1 MAEEFKLS
9 PEEAVILRIGKIGYG
24 GGLLPSM
31 FNSNEL
37 ILTNQNLILLKKNMF
52 GQTEETKYFPLKDI
66 KTANGIPQVRKS
78 NPEHMVH
85 ALDVYFN
92 NGIES
97 FRFEWEKDIDEW
109 VDNIIATVT
118 GIPVK
123 KKSDFE
129 EMAEF
134 VAFAESM
141 TEPIEKIQSARL
153 TGKTHFMVV
162 VAEGAGS
169 AAEVGEY
176 IRENLGLDPRVTV
189 LGHIQRGGSPNA
201 RDRVTATQM
210 GHHAVELLANGMTN
224 RVVCTIADGE
234 ISDVDIST
242 GLAMHKGINQQQV
255 EALRAM
261 TGL

>member
-1 MAEEFKLS
+1 MAEEFKLN
-9 PEEAVILRIGKIGYG
+9 PEEAVILRIGKVGYG

-66 KTANGIPQVRKS
+66 KMANGTPQVRKS

-92 NGIES
+92 NGVES

-109 VDNIIATVT
+109 VNNIIATVT
-118 GIPVK
+118 GVPVK
-123 KKSDFE
+123 KKSEYE

-141 TEPIEKIQSARL
+141 TEPIEKIQSVFGIKSDRKVSCKCPSCGATL
-153 TGKTHFMVV
+153 TGTK
-162 VAEGAGS
+162 G
-169 AAEVGEY
+169 
-176 IRENLGLDPRVTV
+176 D
-189 LGHIQRGGSPNA
+189 
-201 RDRVTATQM
+201 
-210 GHHAVELLANGMTN
+210 
-224 RVVCTIADGE
+224 TIKCPYCG
-234 ISDVDIST
+234 T
-242 GLAMHKGINQQQV
+242 FY
-255 EALRAM
+255 
-261 TGL
+261 TF